1 MSPPFSPRSVSHR
14 SHPISYNS
22 DSPLSASLYAH
33 KVAPSPPSHDTCV
46 FSTLAWSLSPRAP
59 DRAVQMLSLPEC
71 PGSSHRIAYIS
82 LRQTRCSRSCLN
94 QRSSPKTHL
103 KLSSPQPLEKYPTI
117 PSMRSTKRTPLK
129 SCLLENVVAING
141 LLANHKHNL
150 DTQVV
155 ELEAEIVK
163 LASKRGSGV
172 WRRMLC
178 FQ

>member
-129 SCLLENVVAING
+129 SCLLY
-141 LLANHKHNL
+141 LKKLCL
-150 DTQVV
+150 TQSPPGKT
-155 ELEAEIVK
+155 I
-163 LASKRGSGV
+163 ASTTHDSPNILSQPTSR
-172 WRRMLC
+172 
-178 FQ
+178 Q